1 MWEAYGMEDEN
12 FLWAGI
18 PFMGGICGENKATC
32 GAVSAA
38 AVTLGLYHRTP
49 LADKQKAKTARN
61 LSRKQTGQLV
71 KEFIDTF
78 GHVNCQDL
86 LSIDFSVPG
95 AYLKFRSSGIAEK
108 KCYQYVYFLIEKLY
122 GFANDPGPV
131 LEE

>member
-1 MWEAYGMEDEN
+1 MEDEN

-78 GHVNCQDL
+78 GHVT
-86 LSIDFSVPG
+86 LSLVGGQCRFQRVYKILND
-95 AYLKFRSSGIAEK
+95 K
-108 KCYQYVYFLIEKLY
+108 KRHFKSYEAILPENGGSLQARIT
-122 GFANDPGPV
+122 P
-131 LEE
+131 